1 MTHPALTKI
10 LCVED
15 EPDIQAIAK
24 LALETVGG
32 FTIETCSSG
41 REALLKA
48 PEFGPDLIL
57 LDVMMPGMDGPET
70 LQALRALPGFETTPV
85 IFMTAKAMASEI
97 QKYKELGAL
106 DVIPKPFDPMTLSD
120 QIKAIWNAP
129 RE

>member
-129 RE
+129 RA